1 MHKIYTDPVCPGV
14 LSESVPLSPYGGLS
28 IPHGSI
34 FPLLCDC
41 DVPYSWSLP
50 ASSHTI
56 ISQSFQPMEIY
67 FLLTC
72 FVEWF
77 IWYVFGGLHVF

>member
-1 MHKIYTDPVCPGV
+1 M
-14 LSESVPLSPYGGLS
+14 EGLS
-28 IPHGSI
+28 IPHGYI

-41 DVPYSWSLP
+41 DEPYSWSLP

-72 FVEWF
+72 FVERF
-77 IWYVFGGLHVF
+77 IWYVFGGVARFLKKFFRKSCNKQGII